1 MKKLSVLAVAS
12 LGLTALSPAF
22 VNFNFTTAYLGP
34 VANTNGNTVTWTGT
48 VTVANGW
55 DVTGVT
61 IEAPALSTSGPSLA
75 VVIDPGFAAYVA
87 GANGGVGYSGA
98 IASYTFNGTEAVGF
112 YGWDVAPGG
121 GLSPFF
127 SEITVQATQ
136 LDTGLIASDSELYGV
151 EVVPEPATLIALS
164 AGALALVRR
173 RRKA

>member
-1 MKKLSVLAVAS
+1 MKKFFVLALSSV
-12 LGLTALSPAF
+12 GLTALSPAF
-22 VNFNFTTAYLGP
+22 VNFNFTTPYLGP
-34 VANTNGNTVTWTGT
+34 VANTAGNTVTWMGT
-48 VTVANGW
+48 VTVSSGW

-87 GANGGVGYSGA
+87 GANVGVGYSGA
-98 IASYTFNGTEAVGF
+98 IASYTFDGTEAVGF

-127 SEITVQATQ
+127 SEITVVGNLVSTDLQV
-136 LDTGLIASDSELYGV
+136 SDSELYGV
-151 EVVPEPATLIALS
+151 DVVPEPATLLALS